1 VLVSE
6 LVRRTSVPLA
16 TVKYYLREG
25 LLPPGRRVTARSAD
39 YGEGHVRRLALLRL
53 LRSVGGVPVTQLRE
67 LVEATEEPGLS
78 VHGMFTRATD
88 ALAPEPP
95 PGLSPEARAAADRL
109 LEEAGWDSIRPG
121 AIDRANLAAVLEEIA
136 TWVPDLD
143 PAQAARFYLRLAD
156 DLARAEIAL
165 LQDRGDRVELLE
177 QMVVGTVL
185 FERLLTVL
193 RRLAEEQHSARR
205 FADRF

>member
-1 VLVSE
+1 M
-6 LVRRTSVPLA
+6 PLA

-39 YGEGHVRRLALLRL
+39 YDEGHVRRLKLLRL

-67 LVEATEEPGLS
+67 LVEATGEPGLS

-88 ALAPEPP
+88 ALAPAPP
-95 PGLSPEARAAADRL
+95 RDIAPEARAAADRL
-109 LEEAGWDSIRPG
+109 LEQAGWDAVRPD
-121 AIDRANLAAVLEEIA
+121 AVDRDNLAATLEEIGR
-136 TWVPDLD
+136 WVPGLD
-143 PAQAARFYLRLAD
+143 PTQAGGFYLRLAD
-156 DLARAEIAL
+156 DLGRAEIAT

-193 RRLAEEQHSARR
+193 RRLAEEQHSAQR